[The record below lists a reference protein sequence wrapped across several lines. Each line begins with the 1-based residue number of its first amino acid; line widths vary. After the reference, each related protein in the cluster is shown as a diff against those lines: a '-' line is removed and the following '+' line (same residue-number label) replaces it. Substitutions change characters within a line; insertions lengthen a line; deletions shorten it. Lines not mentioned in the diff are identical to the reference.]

1 MLYTMEYSDRNPKTS
16 GGKAH
21 TLGHKLTFRLWPLSQ
36 ILYTMGYS
44 GRLDEKYA
52 LFTCAASESQLQSQ
66 VLFTMRRSRSRC
78 LRTANHMA
86 SEEQRL

>member
-1 MLYTMEYSDRNPKTS
+1 MLYTTVNSDRYPENS

-21 TLGHKLTFRLWPLSQ
+21 TLGHRLTFRLWPLSQ
-36 ILYTMGYS
+36 ILYTMGNS

-78 LRTANHMA
+78 LLTA
-86 SEEQRL
+86 SD